1 MEETIKQKEN
11 LIESMTQQNKKLQ
24 REKEESEDEV
34 VHYQQVRK

>member
-11 LIESMTQQNKKLQ
+11 LIESMSEQNKKLQ

>member
-11 LIESMTQQNKKLQ
+11 LIESMTEQNKKLQ